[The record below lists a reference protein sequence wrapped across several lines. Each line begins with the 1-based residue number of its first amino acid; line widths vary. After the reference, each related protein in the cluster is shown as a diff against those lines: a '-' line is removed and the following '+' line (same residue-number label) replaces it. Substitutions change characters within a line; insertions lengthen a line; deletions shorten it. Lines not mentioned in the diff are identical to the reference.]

1 MRRKKYNIYRQ
12 QMSSFKLQMHYKK
25 AELSQR

>member
-1 MRRKKYNIYRQ
+1 MRRENIKIYRQ